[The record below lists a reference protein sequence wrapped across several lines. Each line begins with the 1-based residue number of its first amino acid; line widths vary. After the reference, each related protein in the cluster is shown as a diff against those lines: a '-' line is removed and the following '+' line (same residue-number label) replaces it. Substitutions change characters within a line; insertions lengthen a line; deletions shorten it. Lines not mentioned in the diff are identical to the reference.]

1 MHSKLESLFTS
12 VYVGLVGARFEIPDL
27 MESRF
32 LIASKL
38 CSAERGYGF
47 YDPARTHDQAILQI
61 WAKFYDVKDL
71 ETGVFGFP
79 IHVDLA
85 TPVLNIDLYRQRIG
99 LTLETFLFECEGR
112 GKDVEKKVH
121 AFVVGLGLG
130 AWQYSEQQSTAYVE
144 ALVAIIERISW
155 SYIEIVEVSWV
166 ATTFQGKND
175 IVINSSNGK
184 PVNLRLTKSNPAT
197 RREDDR
203 LLVACYAWDGNAF
216 PGNEVWRGMLSASG
230 DPAAVCC
237 STVGELQNPY
247 VNPFYENI
255 YVVPVTREA

>member
-1 MHSKLESLFTS
+1 
-12 VYVGLVGARFEIPDL
+12 

-38 CSAERGYGF
+38 CSAKRGYGF
-47 YDPARTHDQAILQI
+47 YDPPSTHDQAILQT
-61 WAKFYDVKDL
+61 WAKFYDVKDP
-71 ETGVFGFP
+71 ETGIFGFP

-85 TPVLNIDLYRQRIG
+85 TPVLNIDLYKQRIG

-112 GKDVEKKVH
+112 GRDVEKKVH

-130 AWQYSEQQSTAYVE
+130 VWQYSGQQSTAYLE
-144 ALVAIIERISW
+144 ALIAIIERISW
-155 SYIEIVEVSWV
+155 SYVEIVEVSWV
-166 ATTFQGKND
+166 MSTFHGTND
-175 IVINSSNGK
+175 IVVNSSGGK
-184 PVNLRLTKSNPAT
+184 PVNLRLTKSDPAA

-216 PGNEVWRGMLSASG
+216 PGNEVWRGMLSGSG

-255 YVVPVTREA
+255 YVVPVIKETQ